1 MKTKTS
7 MNKLR
12 TLIAAGSF
20 AGFVGGWALL
30 AQSGAPTVAPA
41 TAAAVISIGAVPSQA
56 SGLLST
62 ATAPAPSTAAATH
75 TAATS
80 AKAAKATS
88 TSAPTATAVKAA
100 TAKPK
105 LKTGGSR

>member
-30 AQSGAPTVAPA
+30 AQSGAPAKAQLP
-41 TAAAVISIGAVPSQA
+41 AAVITSAGTVPSQA
-56 SGLLST
+56 PGLLRT
-62 ATAPAPSTAAATH
+62 ATAHPAAT
-75 TAATS
+75 AVATP
-80 AKAAKATS
+80 AGAAKATS
-88 TSAPTATAVKAA
+88 TRAPAATAVKAA